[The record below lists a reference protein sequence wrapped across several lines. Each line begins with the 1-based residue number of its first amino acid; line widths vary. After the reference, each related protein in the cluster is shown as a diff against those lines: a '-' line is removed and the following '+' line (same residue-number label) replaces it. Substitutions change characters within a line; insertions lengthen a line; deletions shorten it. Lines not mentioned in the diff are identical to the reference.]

1 MRSGD
6 MATSDD
12 VKVGVIDIPA
22 DDYDVGA
29 AFGDHAV
36 EWWVHDGTRLVPA
49 TPEQAALLSRLHDR
63 APLPARHHPRR
74 WRAFA
79 GRLLVAHARQR

>member
-1 MRSGD
+1 

-12 VKVGVIDIPA
+12 VKVAAIDIPA
-22 DDYDVGA
+22 GDYGVGA

-36 EWWVHDGTRLVPA
+36 EWWVHDGVRLVPA
-49 TPEQAALLSRLHDR
+49 SPEQAVLLSRLHDR
-63 APLPARHHPRR
+63 APLPIRRHPRR

-79 GRLLVAHARQR
+79 RRLLVASARGR